1 MAPSRRR
8 LAALAAHV
16 AAPAPAPAPA
26 LRGEPAAAGG
36 VREDVIRGGMVP
48 LTRAIYNRNGGA
60 DAFALL
66 ASLTAELSHHQVRSG
81 NSELVEALLRHAGAH
96 VSLSTGVREI
106 AERPHGGGFALGGAR
121 ALLTRARLR
130 TAGRA
135 AAALPIVH
143 KVEMGSRLSR
153 HAASADGKEGNQR
166 ADTLPDEEAEALA
179 IRCHFEVQ
187 EIKNLYIIF
196 NNMDEDK
203 NGTLEYD
210 EMMKLPHLK
219 YNPLGKRVIVAT
231 FQTKEHKSADTLS
244 FNDFVEVLSVFAP
257 AASDQEKL
265 KLAFK
270 VFDFDGDRFLGRSD
284 LEQLITALL
293 PPATTDEDKKLHT
306 HILDEVFREAD
317 QDQDEKLSYDEFLK
331 AVAHSDIRSKL
342 TIAF

>member
-1 MAPSRRR
+1 MGLLDRVRGTAEVAPELDPEGGTST
-8 LAALAAHV
+8 L
-16 AAPAPAPAPA
+16 
-26 LRGEPAAAGG
+26 GAAGG
-36 VREDVIRGGMVP
+36 GKAKAHVP
-48 LTRAIYNRNGGA
+48 HLDDEVA
-60 DAFALL
+60 DAAKV
-66 ASLTAELSHHQVRSG
+66 ASL
-81 NSELVEALLRHAGAH
+81 
-96 VSLSTGVREI
+96 SLFSDREI
-106 AERPHGGGFALGGAR
+106 KHLWKLFNQIDADA
-121 ALLTRARLR
+121 T
-130 TAGRA
+130 
-135 AAALPIVH
+135 
-143 KVEMGSRLSR
+143 GSIS
-153 HAASADGKEGNQR
+153 S
-166 ADTLPDEEAEALA
+166 
-179 IRCHFEVQ
+179 
-187 EIKNLYIIF
+187 
-196 NNMDEDK
+196 
-203 NGTLEYD
+203 D
-210 EMMKLPHLK
+210 EMLQLPQLK